1 MSKSNVFNRI
11 GALLITIML
20 IVSLSVGGYASGFV
34 PDGDEADSGK
44 VQITSVNVT
53 YKDNDDP
60 YEDGDYFITV
70 NYEVEGSTENTQVA
84 MLAYVFDGRLNDING
99 TTAEA
104 FDASKHGSGYTTF
117 IQGAV
122 RAIEQQNY
130 SGTMSFSLLKASKNG
145 SVNDYAVTP
154 NDYLLVKIC
163 TDNTN
168 VSSQAFFIRLA
179 NAKDED
185 APDVPETYTV
195 TYKAGGGIGKDVT
208 QTYVK
213 GDSIILPECMFAP
226 HNQKIFDKWQ
236 IGNTTYNPGDTY
248 VISDNI
254 TVTAVWK
261 EIPNAPS
268 GGGSGGGGNADET
281 LHGIYGD
288 VFVDGFVDD
297 FDWMTILNHL
307 TGEIPCNELDD
318 EKSALFKA
326 GDVFQDGFIDDFDW
340 MTILNHL
347 TGEIPSNL
355 LETEF

>member
-1 MSKSNVFNRI
+1 MSKFNFLKRI
-11 GALLITIML
+11 STLLIVFLL
-20 IVSLSVGGYASGFV
+20 IAGLSVCGYASGLV
-34 PDGDEADSGK
+34 ADGDETDSGK
-44 VQITSVNVT
+44 VQITSVNAT
-53 YKDNDDP
+53 YKDNEDP
-60 YEDGDYFITV
+60 NEDGDYFITV
-70 NYEVEGSTENTQVA
+70 NYEVAGSTENTQVA
-84 MLAYVFDGRLNDING
+84 MLAYVFDGRINDISG
-99 TTAEA
+99 ITAEA
-104 FDASKHGSGYTTF
+104 FDASKQDGGYATF
-117 IQGAV
+117 VLGAV

-130 SGTMSFSLLKASKNG
+130 SGIMSFSLLKASKNG
-145 SVNDYAVTP
+145 STNDYAVTP
-154 NDYLLVKIC
+154 DDYLLVKIC

-179 NAKDED
+179 DAKDED

-195 TYKAGGGIGKDVT
+195 TYKAGGGIGKDIV

-213 GDSIILPECMFAP
+213 GDSIILPGCMFAP
-226 HNQKIFDKWQ
+226 QGKKMFDKWQ
-236 IGNTTYNPGDTY
+236 IGDATYNPGDTY

-254 TVTAVWK
+254 TVTALWK
-261 EIPNAPS
+261 DIPSP
-268 GGGSGGGGNADET
+268 GGSGGGGGSAGET
-281 LHGIYGD
+281 VHGIYGD

-347 TGEIPSNL
+347 TGEIPNDL